1 MAKVSESMLYRAALG
16 SILGALLL
24 LVLGILL
31 PVPDVIAP
39 VFLFGIATVLF
50 IFGLAILLRPYVSKK
65 TAYIATV
72 FGYVALTAVALF
84 AAHDRDR
91 LVEMGEWP
99 IYVVGLLAII
109 FKLFLLLAVSHIVFP
124 RVKD

>member
-1 MAKVSESMLYRAALG
+1 MTNVSESMLYRAALG
-16 SILGALLL
+16 SILGALV
-24 LVLGILL
+24 LVALALM
-31 PVPDVIAP
+31 VPIPDLIQP

-50 IFGLAILLRPYVSKK
+50 IFGLAILLRPYVPKK

-72 FGYVALTAVALF
+72 IGYVTLTAFALF
-84 AAHDRDR
+84 AANDSDR

-99 IYVVGLLAII
+99 IYMVGFLALV

-124 RVKD
+124 RTK